1 MQSVWWKCSLG
12 HSWKAKISEKAIEGK
27 GCKVCEKDYLTVF
40 PKLAVMYYAAKKRI
54 KVQTD
59 TDKIIGI
66 PLEIYFPEEK
76 AAIET
81 VSQTEKVETLK
92 AYLCRKREIK
102 LIKIPFTLESSEIDF
117 AMKIK
122 KAFRSLHIFITSNED
137 EDERNRLQR
146 STLRENESRAGQIP
160 GLACSS
166 GTVRNPRSYLRMER

>member
-12 HSWKAKISEKAIEGK
+12 HSWKAKISERAIEGK

-81 VSQTEKVETLK
+81 VSGTENVETLK

-102 LIKIPFTLESSEIDF
+102 LIKIPYTLGSSEIG
-117 AMKIK
+117 
-122 KAFRSLHIFITSNED
+122 
-137 EDERNRLQR
+137 
-146 STLRENESRAGQIP
+146 LRYENQKSVSQLTYFHNLE
-160 GLACSS
+160 
-166 GTVRNPRSYLRMER
+166 

>member
-81 VSQTEKVETLK
+81 VSQTEKVET
-92 AYLCRKREIK
+92 
-102 LIKIPFTLESSEIDF
+102 IP
-117 AMKIK
+117 
-122 KAFRSLHIFITSNED
+122 
-137 EDERNRLQR
+137 LQE
-146 STLRENESRAGQIP
+146 TGDQ
-160 GLACSS
+160 
-166 GTVRNPRSYLRMER
+166 TD

>member
-1 MQSVWWKCSLG
+1 M
-12 HSWKAKISEKAIEGK
+12 
-27 GCKVCEKDYLTVF
+27 CEKDYLTVF

-66 PLEIYFPEEK
+66 PLEIYLPEEK

-81 VSQTEKVETLK
+81 VSRTENVETLK

-102 LIKIPFTLESSEIDF
+102 LIKIPYTLGNSEIDF

-137 EDERNRLQR
+137 EDTAFIRQR
-146 STLRENESRAGQIP
+146 FFEWRKGHIK
-160 GLACSS
+160 
-166 GTVRNPRSYLRMER
+166 